1 MDQEPSGAEA
11 RSVGVPSASEQQASE
26 DERHLADLGYKQ
38 ELSRAWSG
46 FTNFA
51 ISFTIISV
59 LAGCFTNFSF
69 AWNAG
74 GPPAIAIGWP
84 ILCGGALLVAL
95 SMAELTSAMPTAG
108 GPYWW
113 ANRLGGPAWS
123 WFTGW
128 FNIVGLVG
136 IVAGVGYGAAF
147 FLQAVLASYSVNVFG
162 IDFAT
167 TNLSTI
173 LHEDFLLF
181 VIILI
186 GYTAVNIFA
195 DRLLAIFNNISVGWH
210 VLGVL
215 VIIGLVI
222 FVPSHHQS
230 ASFVFGQRLN
240 NTGFHGG
247 ATGGGFFWLYVLPLG
262 FIMTMY
268 TQTGYDASAH
278 TSEETRGAAKAAAQ
292 GVWRSVFYAAIAGWA
307 LLLALLFAATH
318 VAAINKLGGG
328 AIPLVETGLTT
339 WAAKFVL
346 IIFTV
351 GQLFCGAAGLTSAS
365 RTWYAF
371 SRDRGMPG
379 WWLFRRLT
387 TKRVPLYAVLAV
399 SFFALLITIP
409 AYFGNKQ
416 GVPWAYFAIT
426 AICTVGLYLAYIIP
440 VYLRLRI
447 GSTFSAGVWTL
458 GRKYKWV
465 NIGAIAFVVLV
476 VYALDGPTTAV
487 GAPWNTGFTWT
498 AFNYSPLVLLI
509 GLIVGIWWW
518 LGAKNRYHGPV
529 RTIDDAEFD
538 AIQPPTATPGAP
550 AVAGG
555 SE

>member
-1 MDQEPSGAEA
+1 VAQD
-11 RSVGVPSASEQQASE
+11 SVGAPGATGTLGH
-26 DERHLADLGYKQ
+26 DERTLAELGYKQ
-38 ELSRAWSG
+38 ELHRGWSS

-59 LAGCFTNFSF
+59 LAGCVTNFSF

-74 GPPAIAIGWP
+74 GPIAISLGWP
-84 ILCGGALLVAL
+84 ILCGFVLLVAF

-113 ANRLGGPAWS
+113 SAKLGSPGWS
-123 WFTGW
+123 WITGW

-147 FLQAVLASYSVNVFG
+147 FLQAVLSLYGLHVLG
-162 IDFAT
+162 INFAT
-167 TNLSTI
+167 TNPKTI
-173 LHEDFLLF
+173 LHETWLLF
-181 VIILI
+181 FIILV
-186 GYTAVNIFA
+186 GYTIVNIFA

-222 FVPSHHQS
+222 FVPTHHQS

-262 FIMTMY
+262 FILTMY

-278 TSEETRGAAKAAAQ
+278 TSEETRGAATAAAQ
-292 GVWRSVFYAAIAGWA
+292 GVWRSVFYSAIAGWL

-328 AIPLVETGLTT
+328 AIPVVETGLST

-387 TKRVPLYAVLAV
+387 AKAVPLYAVLAV
-399 SFFALLITIP
+399 SVFAFIITVP

-440 VYLRLRI
+440 VYLRLRM
-447 GSTFSAGVWTL
+447 GSKFAPGPWTL
-458 GRKYKWV
+458 GKAYKWV

-476 VYALDGPTTAV
+476 VYALDGPTSAI
-487 GAPWNTGFTWT
+487 GAPWNSGFTWT
-498 AFNYSPLVLLI
+498 AFNYSPLVLLV

-518 LGAKNRYHGPV
+518 VDAKNKYHGPV
-529 RTIDDAEFD
+529 RTIDEAEFE
-538 AIQPPTATPGAP
+538 AAPPVTPGAP
-550 AVAGG
+550 AIAGG
-555 SE
+555 EE

>member
-1 MDQEPSGAEA
+1 MGA
-11 RSVGVPSASEQQASE
+11 
-26 DERHLADLGYKQ
+26 DERELAHLGYKQ
-38 ELSRAWSG
+38 ELSRGWSS

-59 LAGCFTNFSF
+59 LAGPVTNFAF

-74 GPPAIAIGWP
+74 GPVAISIGWP
-84 ILCGGALLVAL
+84 ILCGFVLLVAL
-95 SMAELTSAMPTAG
+95 SMAELTSAFPTAG

-113 ANRLGGPAWS
+113 SAKLGSPGWS
-123 WFTGW
+123 WITGW
-128 FNIVGLVG
+128 FNMVGLVG
-136 IVAGVGYGAAF
+136 IVAGVGYGAAQ
-147 FLQAVLASYSVNVFG
+147 FLQATLADYGANVFG

-167 TNLSTI
+167 TNPSTI
-173 LHEDFLLF
+173 LHEDWLLF
-181 VIILI
+181 LIIVI
-186 GYTAVNIFA
+186 GYTIVNIFA

-230 ASFVFGQRLN
+230 FSFVFGQRQN

-247 ATGGGFFWLYVLPLG
+247 LISGPFFWLYILPLG
-262 FIMTMY
+262 FILTMY

-278 TSEETRGAAKAAAQ
+278 TAEETRGAAKAAAQ
-292 GVWRSVFYAAIAGWA
+292 GVWRSVFFSALAGWV
-307 LLLALLFAATH
+307 LLLGLCFAATH
-318 VAAINKLGGG
+318 VGAINKLGGG
-328 AIPLVETGLTT
+328 SIPVVNTDLSA
-339 WAAKFVL
+339 WAAKLVL

-351 GQLFCGAAGLTSAS
+351 GQLFCGAAGLTSCS

-371 SRDRGMPG
+371 SRDRGIPG
-379 WWLFRRLT
+379 WWVFRRLT
-387 TKRVPLYAVLAV
+387 ARKVPLYAVLA
-399 SFFALLITIP
+399 SSIAALIITIP
-409 AYFGNKQ
+409 AYWGNKT

-426 AICTVGLYLAYIIP
+426 GICTVGLYLAYIIP
-440 VYLRLRI
+440 VYLRLRM
-447 GSTFSAGVWTL
+447 GDKFRPGPWTL

-465 NIGAIAFVVLV
+465 NVGAIAFVVLV
-476 VYALDGPTTAV
+476 VYSLDGPTTAV
-487 GAPWNTGFTWT
+487 GAPWNSGFTWT
-498 AFNYSPLVLLI
+498 AFNYTPLVLLV

-518 LGAKNRYHGPV
+518 VDAKKRYHGPV
-529 RTIDDAEFD
+529 RTIDEAEFD
-538 AIQPPTATPGAP
+538 ATTAAPPVTPGP